1 MEGLYRKYLKQAND
15 QRVRANSFVKGVRA
29 IYKKRIIPLILLCG
43 LIALSIVLPPI
54 MSKADNRS
62 YNISHYHMAIDI
74 KPNGDAHVRERI
86 TYDFNGDYNGILRDI
101 DFDATDGIEGIAVYA
116 EDGGGLRQF
125 QQSRG
130 EGQDVYELTYEDN
143 IAKFKVYEKSSYEE
157 KTFVFDYI
165 LLNVAER
172 YNDIGVFN
180 RKVIDMNWDVL
191 LNDVNI
197 IITIP
202 EGAKKEELRVFAHG
216 PLTGVSEITDERTF
230 SFVVSEV
237 MPNTFIETLAI
248 FPPGLIP
255 DSTRVY
261 NEEKLPQ
268 ILENEKRLADEANAE
283 RERAREELKRL
294 EEAEKERAAR
304 EARLKRIRDT
314 LLPGFVM
321 AILGGIYGLI
331 RFIYRYSRDLKPEFQ
346 GDYYRELPGDYTPAV
361 MTYLLTKG
369 NTDSKDIMATIMD
382 LVRKKKITIRRI
394 ETEKGLVFKR
404 IQEKY
409 MISLIDGVSLD
420 GLYPHEDFLISWF
433 LHRLGTGGSLILD
446 DLKDIL
452 KRKSRALEFQ
462 RDYETFKS
470 MVKRQGERQGFFM
483 KNDLKGSGVY
493 ALIGLFL
500 LVAGVASLILLKA
513 PMGALMAGMGF
524 VTLIAMLIVSGIRKW
539 TRYGVEQVA
548 MWKAFKKFLLHFS
561 NMDRAEIPSIVIW
574 EHYLVYAIS
583 LGVAKEV
590 IDQLPK
596 VFSEAE
602 LMDPNLTYMG
612 GHRALANFIIINS
625 MLNSTTTAIN
635 NAVSTAAVAASPSSS
650 GSGMGGGF
658 SGGSSGGG
666 GGGGGGGAF

>member
-1 MEGLYRKYLKQAND
+1 
-15 QRVRANSFVKGVRA
+15 
-29 IYKKRIIPLILLCG
+29 
-43 LIALSIVLPPI
+43 
-54 MSKADNRS
+54 
-62 YNISHYHMAIDI
+62 MAIDI

-101 DFDATDGIEGIAVYA
+101 DFDATDGIEGIAVYV

-294 EEAEKERAAR
+294 EEAEKERATR